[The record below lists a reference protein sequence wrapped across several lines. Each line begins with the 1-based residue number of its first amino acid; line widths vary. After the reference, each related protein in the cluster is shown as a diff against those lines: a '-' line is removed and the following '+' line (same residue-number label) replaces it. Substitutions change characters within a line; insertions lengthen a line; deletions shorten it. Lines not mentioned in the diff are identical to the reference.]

1 MAPTIQERDGVRR
14 LSIFLGWTLLS
25 GLAWAGPG
33 DSPDVAGLKATLAN
47 DALPIEERSRRALE
61 GAAAIDQAAQQAGR
75 AADRRGQWTQAVGL
89 LDEFVTKHPGVEAAP
104 LIRFQAAV
112 YRWAEGRSFADQW
125 LLSPADAKLREGATR
140 AIDDAVLRFR
150 AIEVKPPDAA
160 EPFAQN
166 LRFRLAQAIADRARL
181 ETTSSP
187 ARLALDREALG
198 MLDGSL
204 TLPGLRPFARLLHAE
219 VANRLGLYGQAQIDV
234 EQAEKLTPPP
244 PAEAVLEAKVAALT
258 GRNLYDEARKAIEA
272 AKVAERLKGLLT
284 LRVVLAT
291 RREKPPGR
299 DREAIDE
306 EAFRIVEKA
315 RGSTDPDGRRAMMEL
330 AKVIDEPPPDSPGN
344 WWDLLAEGHARLG
357 DPIRAGRLNGK
368 GGDRAE
374 ALGRAAEAASLRY
387 KAGAYLFE
395 AGTFAEADRRL
406 TQVVNQP
413 QAPRDLKSRAG
424 MLRALA
430 RGRAVAT
437 REPDAS
443 RAGYLE
449 ALEAQVR
456 DFPDD
461 ASTGEARWL
470 LGQVRL
476 SAGRVDDALTL
487 WAGIPHGHA
496 RWLEAQG
503 LIADRRRE
511 AVESQRLN
519 RDNSAVAAKVE
530 AARASLRSAI
540 EKATD
545 GPEAMALTLRLARLE
560 LIPEAGKSTLALEAC
575 DRALR
580 LAARPEQHRA
590 ARLLR
595 MVALAQSGRSIEAEK
610 VATAEARTDDPAA
623 LLPALRL
630 LDRSASDA
638 EAELARRRFGL
649 IARILTTRLVDS
661 LNELPEALRDEAR
674 LQHARALLFSGDP
687 AAARKTV
694 AAWGGPSSELDDDL
708 LRELSDLYQRLDAH
722 SMAIEAERYRSARLA
737 PGTLPWF
744 EAKYGLALAYFRSDR
759 PREARQLIDAT
770 AILHPDLGGGELK
783 VRFERLRQKI
793 GQD

>member
-1 MAPTIQERDGVRR
+1 MRR
-14 LSIFLGWTLLS
+14 LAILLCLTVS
-25 GLAWAGPG
+25 SARAWAGLADG
-33 DSPDVAGLKATLAN
+33 PDIAGLKATLAN
-47 DALPIEERSRRALE
+47 DSLPIEERARRALE
-61 GAAAIDQAAQQAGR
+61 GAAAIDQAAQQSGR
-75 AADRRGQWTQAVGL
+75 APERRVLWAQATVV
-89 LDEFVTKHPGVEAAP
+89 LDEFVAKHPGVESAP

-112 YRWAEGRSFADQW
+112 YRWAQGRSSADQW
-125 LLSPADAKLREGATR
+125 ALSPADAKLRDGATR
-140 AIDDAVLRFR
+140 SIDDAMLRFR
-150 AIEVKPPDAA
+150 AIEVKPADAA

-166 LRFRLAQAIADRARL
+166 LRFRLAQAIADRSRL
-181 ETTSSP
+181 EPAGSP
-187 ARLALDREALG
+187 GRLALDREALA

-204 TLPGLRPFARLLHAE
+204 TLPGLRAYTRLMRAE
-219 VANRLGLYGQAQIDV
+219 VANRLGLFGQAQIDV

-244 PAEAVLEAKVAALT
+244 PAEAILEAKVGALT
-258 GRNLYDEARKAIEA
+258 GRNLYDEARKSIEA
-272 AKVAERLKGLLT
+272 ANVGDRLKGLLT

-299 DREAIDE
+299 DRQAIDE
-306 EAFRIVEKA
+306 EAFRIAEKA
-315 RGSTDPDGRRAMMEL
+315 RASTDPEGRRAIMEL
-330 AKVIDEPPPDSPGN
+330 AKVIDEPPADAPGV

-374 ALGRAAEAASLRY
+374 ALGRAVEAASLRY

-395 AGTFAEADRRL
+395 AGKFAEADRRL
-406 TQVVNQP
+406 NQVVDQP
-413 QAPRDLKSRAG
+413 QAPRDLRARAG

-437 REPDAS
+437 REPNAS
-443 RAGYLE
+443 RTGYLD
-449 ALEAQVR
+449 ALEAQLR
-456 DFPDD
+456 DFPDE

-476 SAGRVDDALTL
+476 SAGRADDALAL

-519 RDNSAVAAKVE
+519 RDTSAVATKVE

-540 EKATD
+540 EKASD
-545 GPEAMALTLRLARLE
+545 GPEAIVLTLRLARLE
-560 LIPEAGKSTLALEAC
+560 LIPEAGKAALALDAC
-575 DRALR
+575 DRVLR
-580 LAARPEQHRA
+580 LAARPEQHRS

-595 MVALAQSGRSIEAEK
+595 IVALAQSGRSIEAEK
-610 VATAEARTDDPAA
+610 LANSEARADDPAA

-649 IARILTTRLVDS
+649 IAHILTTRLVDS
-661 LNELPEALRDEAR
+661 LNELPEGLKDEAR
-674 LQHARALLFSGDP
+674 LQHARALLFSGEL
-687 AAARKTV
+687 AAARKSI
-694 AAWGGPSSELDDDL
+694 AAWGGPTADLDDGL
-708 LRELSDLYQRLDAH
+708 LRELADTYQRLDAY
-722 SMAIEAERYRSARLA
+722 SLAIEAERYRSGRLA

-744 EAKYGLALAYFRSDR
+744 EARYGMALAYYRSDR
-759 PREARQLIDAT
+759 SRDAGQIIDAT